1 MILYHTGFEII
12 KDPDIRHGRK
22 NADFGQGFYLTDD
35 EAFAHRWARERKG
48 EETVVNTYEL
58 DTEGLSIHRFI
69 RDENWFEYIYGNRNH
84 KPDPLTA
91 DVIMGPIANDTIY
104 DTFGVMTSG
113 MLAKDTAMSLLL
125 MGPEYVQITLKTE
138 RAAKNL
144 KWLGAKTLPP
154 GEVSEYR
161 KTVAAEQEEY
171 QKLFADKLAEIE
183 DSDEDQKA

>member
-12 KDPDIRHGRK
+12 KEPDIHHGRK

-58 DTEGLSIHRFI
+58 DTEGLAVKRFK
-69 RDENWFEYIYGNRNH
+69 RDESWFEYIYGNRNH
-84 KPDPLTA
+84 KPDPITA

-113 MLAKDTAMSLLL
+113 MLPKEIAMDLLL
-125 MGPEYVQITLKTE
+125 MGPEYLQITLKTE
-138 RAAKNL
+138 VAAKNL
-144 KWLGAKTLPP
+144 RWLSSVSLSSE
-154 GEVSEYR
+154 EVREYR
-161 KTVAAEQEEY
+161 KTVISEQEEY
-171 QKLFADKLAEIE
+171 QKLFVKKLAGFGGT
-183 DSDEDQKA
+183 Q